1 MNDDAASLPVID
13 MSPLF
18 GDDAARQQRV
28 ARGIAA
34 ACRDSG
40 FFYVTGHG
48 IADDTL
54 RALAAASR
62 RFFAQHLEAKMAIA
76 MAKGG
81 RA

>member
-1 MNDDAASLPVID
+1 MTDTAAGLPIID

-18 GDDAARQQRV
+18 GGDTASQQAV
-28 ARGIAA
+28 ARAVAA

-62 RFFAQHLEAKMAIA
+62 RFFAQHL
-76 MAKGG
+76 
-81 RA
+81 